1 MDAKILK
8 KHQQLKTTA
17 ESSEKQE
24 SASSRHVP
32 GQGFSEESEKFFA
45 GVATKKREE
54 LQNQLLQDGKSEPSQ
69 TPRPD
74 HELDRVTLQL
84 RREFALLNRIFE
96 LREIALDR
104 SKKKL
109 NRKASRAAIK
119 EAKKASNKPKTTKTV
134 LQPKRTKSS
143 TQEPGSKWIRKVCW
157 RCNSSFSIHADW
169 ERPPSLCKTCSKDLD
184 ETYLPSGP
192 DRSKPFRWVHI
203 VSGGAPGLGKRR

>member
-8 KHQQLKTTA
+8 KHQQLKTTF

-69 TPRPD
+69 APRPD

-109 NRKASRAAIK
+109 NRKASRDAIK
-119 EAKKASNKPKTTKTV
+119 EAKKASNTAKKPKTTSP
-134 LQPKRTKSS
+134 PKRTEPS
-143 TQEPGSKWIRKVCW
+143 TKESESKWTRKTCW
-157 RCNSSFSIHADW
+157 RCNSNFSIHADW
-169 ERPPSLCKTCSKDLD
+169 ERPPSLCPACSKDIN
-184 ETYLPSGP
+184 ETYLPSAP
-192 DRSKPFRWVHI
+192 DRSNPVGWVRI
-203 VSGGAPGLGKRR
+203 VNGGAPGLGKRR